1 MEIKCGAQK
10 EGHLPLHKWQLHLF
24 WLCQRRTEFT
34 WGFGK
39 CVRVAEHFIV
49 GSSLITGQNMCRLQ
63 SVIKS
68 RCRTPGWWKW
78 SLQMMPG
85 PALSTFLRAKLNQ
98 TKSSNADQG
107 LPSWRP
113 CSVLPV
119 LSDRRLWLAVL
130 LPPLLLIVLL
140 IVNSK
145 SLLCGRRSGSY
156 GYWLIFR
163 LCFLV
168 ICVRTWENNCAG

>member
-1 MEIKCGAQK
+1 MADPGLVEVVLTNDA
-10 EGHLPLHKWQLHLF
+10 W
-24 WLCQRRTEFT
+24 
-34 WGFGK
+34 
-39 CVRVAEHFIV
+39 
-49 GSSLITGQNMCRLQ
+49 SRLVYL
-63 SVIKS
+63 S
-68 RCRTPGWWKW
+68 PGEV
-78 SLQMMPG
+78 
-85 PALSTFLRAKLNQ
+85 NQ
-98 TKSSNADQG
+98 TKSSKADRG

-156 GYWLIFR
+156 GY
-163 LCFLV
+163 
-168 ICVRTWENNCAG
+168 